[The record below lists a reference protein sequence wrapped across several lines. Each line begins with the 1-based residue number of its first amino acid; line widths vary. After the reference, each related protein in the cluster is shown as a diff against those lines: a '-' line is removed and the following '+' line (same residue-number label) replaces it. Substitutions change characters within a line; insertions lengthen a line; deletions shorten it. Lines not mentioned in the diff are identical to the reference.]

1 MTEETRL
8 QKHCKNLPKL
18 ILPET
23 NSVVYGVPAAEKEQ
37 CSPRDE
43 KLGFKRYYVYLPVD
57 EIKKSQDER
66 MKVQGRANVNPF
78 QFPNSQ

>member
-8 QKHCKNLPKL
+8 QKHCKKLPKL

-37 CSPRDE
+37 GSPGVE
-43 KLGFKRYYVYLPVD
+43 KLGFKRHNIYLPVD
-57 EIKKSQDER
+57 EIKKLQDER
-66 MKVQGRANVNPF
+66 MKVQVQANVNPF